1 MTEMLDVANVDAF
14 AQQLHGSVTRPDDS
28 DYDEVRTLYN
38 AMIDKRPALIARC
51 ADRDDVV
58 AAVKFGREQGLDIAI
73 RCGGH
78 NGPGLGSVND
88 GLVIDLSG
96 LKTVT
101 VDPDSRTA
109 KVGGG
114 CLVGDVDAA
123 THEHGM
129 AAPAGIISTTGAG
142 GLMLGGGIGHLTRKA
157 GLSIDNIL
165 GAEVVLADGSVVNAN
180 ENENEDLYWAL
191 RGGGGNFGVVTQ
203 LTLRLHPV
211 SMVVAGPMFWSID
224 KSADVLKWWR
234 EFILDAPEDLNGFFA
249 FATVPPA
256 PPFPEE
262 LQLQKVAGIVWNW
275 TGPEEGAADALAEAR
290 SQPGIVL
297 DGIQPMPFP
306 ALNSA
311 FDEVYPPGDQWFW
324 RADFVESIPDEA
336 VEKHAEFGEKMP
348 TWKCTMHMYPID
360 EVYPP
365 GDQWFWRADFVESI
379 PDEAVEKHA
388 EFGEKMPTWKCTM
401 HMYPIDGA
409 AHRIGPTE
417 TAWGYRNANW
427 GAVYAGVDP
436 DRANVDAISA
446 WSKEYYEALHPSS
459 AGGAYVNMM
468 MEEGQDRVEAAY
480 GENYARL
487 AQIKAKYDP
496 DNLFHVNQN
505 IRPAS

>member
-1 MTEMLDVANVDAF
+1 MAGLQIKTRNREITLQEEAVRKFKESLRGELIGIGDA
-14 AQQLHGSVTRPDDS
+14 GYDDARS
-28 DYDEVRTLYN
+28 IWN
-38 AMIDKRPALIARC
+38 AMIDRRPALIASC
-51 ADRDDVV
+51 LGVADVV
-58 AAVKFGREQGLDIAI
+58 TCVNFAREHGITLSIKG
-73 RCGGH
+73 GGH
-78 NGPGLGSVND
+78 N
-88 GLVIDLSG
+88 ISG
-96 LKTVT
+96 LAVS
-101 VDPDSRTA
+101 D
-109 KVGGG
+109 
-114 CLVGDVDAA
+114 
-123 THEHGM
+123 
-129 AAPAGIISTTGAG
+129 G
-142 GLMLGGGIGHLTRKA
+142 GLMLDMSRMRGVWVDPSVRTARAQGGCLLGDVDRETQVHRLATVLGFISNTGIAGLTLGGGFGYLTRRF
-157 GLSIDNIL
+157 GWTSDNVLSMD
-165 GAEVVLADGSVVNAN
+165 VVTADGRVLRAS
-180 ENENEDLYWAL
+180 ENENSDLFWAL
-191 RGGGGNFGVVTQ
+191 RGGGGNFGVVTS
-203 LTLRLHPV
+203 LTSRLHPV
-211 SMVVAGPMFWSID
+211 GDVIAGPMFWDLEAAGDI
-224 KSADVLKWWR
+224 LGWYR
-234 EFILDAPEDLNGFFA
+234 EFILSAPEELGGFFL
-249 FATVPPA
+249 FASVPPA
-256 PPFPEE
+256 APFPEE
-262 LQLQKVAGIVWNW
+262 LHLQKVAGIVWNW

-311 FDEVYPPGDQWFW
+311 F
-324 RADFVESIPDEA
+324 
-336 VEKHAEFGEKMP
+336 
-348 TWKCTMHMYPID
+348 D

>member
-1 MTEMLDVANVDAF
+1 MTEMLDAAGVDAF
-14 AQQLHGSVTRPDDS
+14 AEKLHGSVIRPSDS
-28 DYDEVRTLYN
+28 DYDEVRALYN

-58 AAVKFGREQGLDIAI
+58 AAVNFGREQGLDIAI

-78 NGPGLGSVND
+78 NGPGLGSVDD

-96 LKTVT
+96 LKTIT
-101 VDPDSRTA
+101 VDPASRTA
-109 KVGGG
+109 TVGGG

-129 AAPAGIISTTGAG
+129 AAPGGIISTTGAG

-165 GAEVVLADGSVVNAN
+165 GAEVIVADGSVVNAD
-180 ENENEDLYWAL
+180 ENENDDLYWAL

-203 LTLRLHPV
+203 LKLRLHPI
-211 SMVVAGPMFWSID
+211 STVVAGPMFWELD
-224 KSADVLKWWR
+224 KTADILKWYR
-234 EFILDAPEDLNGFFA
+234 EFILNAPEDLNGFFA

-262 LQLQKVAGIVWNW
+262 LHLQKVAAVVWCW

-290 SQPGIVL
+290 SQPGLLL
-297 DGIQPMPFP
+297 DGVQPMPLP

-311 FDEVYPPGDQWFW
+311 FDELYPPGDQWYW

-336 VEKHAEFGEKMP
+336 VEKHAEFG
-348 TWKCTMHMYPID
+348 
-360 EVYPP
+360 
-365 GDQWFWRADFVESI
+365 A
-379 PDEAVEKHA
+379 
-388 EFGEKMPTWKCTM
+388 KMPTWKCTM

-409 AHRIGPTE
+409 AHRVGPRD

-427 GAVYAGVDP
+427 GAVFAGVDP
-436 DRANVDAISA
+436 DPASVDAIGA
-446 WSKEYYEALHPSS
+446 WSSEYQEALHPFS

-487 AQIKAKYDP
+487 AKIKAKYDP

-505 IRPAS
+505 IKPAT

>member
-28 DYDEVRTLYN
+28 DYDEVRALYN

-78 NGPGLGSVND
+78 NGPGLGSVDN

-165 GAEVVLADGSVVNAN
+165 GAEVVLADGSVVNAD
-180 ENENEDLYWAL
+180 ENENDDLYWAL

-211 SMVVAGPMFWSID
+211 STVVAGPMFWSID

-234 EFILDAPEDLNGFFA
+234 EFILEAPEDLNGFFA

-262 LQLQKVAGIVWNW
+262 LHLQKVAGIVWNW
-275 TGPEEGAADALAEAR
+275 TGPEEGADDALAEAR

-297 DGIQPMPFP
+297 DGIQPMPLP

-311 FDEVYPPGDQWFW
+311 FDELYPAGDQWYW

-336 VEKHAEFGEKMP
+336 VELHAEFGEKL
-348 TWKCTMHMYPID
+348 
-360 EVYPP
+360 
-365 GDQWFWRADFVESI
+365 
-379 PDEAVEKHA
+379 
-388 EFGEKMPTWKCTM
+388 PTWKCTM

-409 AHRIGPTE
+409 AHRVGPTE

-427 GAVYAGVDP
+427 GAVYAGVDADP
-436 DRANVDAISA
+436 ANVDAISA
-446 WSKEYYEALHPSS
+446 WSKEYYEALHPFS

-487 AQIKAKYDP
+487 AQVKAKYDP